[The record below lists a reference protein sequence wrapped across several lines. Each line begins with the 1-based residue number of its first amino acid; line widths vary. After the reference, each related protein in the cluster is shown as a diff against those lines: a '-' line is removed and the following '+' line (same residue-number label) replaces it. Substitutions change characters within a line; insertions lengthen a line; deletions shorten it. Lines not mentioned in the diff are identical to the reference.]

1 MEIPD
6 NQNGPDT
13 PVLEATLSEI
23 KSPGKS
29 EAPHR
34 LTLIESLGPAGRQAT
49 VNRDPL
55 VGQVIINTKGGPNM
69 GQATDNAKESP
80 KMGQATDNAKEG
92 PKMGQATANAK
103 EGPKMGQATAN
114 AKGGPTVG
122 QASVDTTTTGSP
134 TVSTKDKKQK
144 KNKEKKTMTTAYGVM
159 DVTPKKQKPN
169 LGSAKTAVDIAKKP
183 TPQLNKGQTQKKETV
198 KEDKISTKF
207 TEIEMKYSPEPMEKD
222 DKDHKEIIDNKHVSD
237 NDSNGMR
244 ESGVQTVQG
253 EIEASGV
260 CTMKEN
266 DKHLAI
272 ICHPR
277 KCSVVHLIDKR
288 TLKVTQVGAHNEI
301 NIKTHKGAKQE
312 QLQNENAENI
322 DSPPSSQEAEYVEA
336 NGLCQTQENDTHL
349 AIICHPRNCTM
360 VHLINKEALLT
371 ANVEEMNASD
381 GEISEKFEDNFDM
394 KSDEGF
400 EPKEVCTMEETDSRL
415 AIICPPRD
423 YTVVHLIEKKDLK
436 WPVNK

>member
-6 NQNGPDT
+6 NQNSRDT

-29 EAPHR
+29 EAPHH
-34 LTLIESLGPAGRQAT
+34 LTLLESLCPAGRQAN
-49 VNRDPL
+49 VNTDPL
-55 VGQVIINTKGGPNM
+55 VGQVINTKRGPNVGQATDNTKEGPKVGQATTNTKGGPIVE
-69 GQATDNAKESP
+69 QAT
-80 KMGQATDNAKEG
+80 
-92 PKMGQATANAK
+92 
-103 EGPKMGQATAN
+103 
-114 AKGGPTVG
+114 
-122 QASVDTTTTGSP
+122 VDTTTTGSP
-134 TVSTKDKKQK
+134 TVNIKEKKQK
-144 KNKEKKTMTTAYGVM
+144 KNKEKKTKKTACGVM

-169 LGSAKTAVDIAKKP
+169 LGSVKTAVDIAKKP
-183 TPQLNKGQTQKKETV
+183 TPRFNKGQIQKKETV
-198 KEDKISTKF
+198 KEGKISTKF
-207 TEIEMKYSPEPMEKD
+207 TEIETKYSPEPTEKD
-222 DKDHKEIIDNKHVSD
+222 NKDHKKITDNELVSD
-237 NDSNGMR
+237 SDFNR
-244 ESGVQTVQG
+244 TQESGEQTVQC

-288 TLKVTQVGAHNEI
+288 TLKVTQVGAHDAMD
-301 NIKTHKGAKQE
+301 IKTHKGAKHE
-312 QLQNENAENI
+312 QLQNENVENI
-322 DSPPSSQEAEYVEA
+322 DSQQSSQEVEYVEA
-336 NGLCQTQENDTHL
+336 NNGLCQTQENDTHL

-371 ANVEEMNASD
+371 GNMEEMNASD
-381 GEISEKFEDNFDM
+381 GEISEKFDDNFDV

-400 EPKEVCTMEETDSRL
+400 EPRGVCTMKETDSRL

-423 YTVVHLIEKKDLK
+423 YTVVHLIDKKDLK